1 MKIKLSEK
9 QFSILL
15 ETAMD
20 LDRYVQPVNY
30 GSDPNFDEEHVI
42 GQIIDDLNEIENI
55 LNSGKQIDT
64 QVKLSIHGLYDSVSK
79 ILSKIK
85 YNE

>member
-1 MKIKLSEK
+1 
-9 QFSILL
+9 
-15 ETAMD
+15 MD

-30 GSDPNFDEEHVI
+30 GSDTNFSEKHVI
-42 GQIIDDLNEIENI
+42 GQIINNLNEIENI
-55 LNSGKQIDT
+55 LSSGKQIDT
-64 QVKLSIHGLYDSVSK
+64 QIKLSIHELYDSVSK